1 MRAGVSPLNMNK
13 QIIIETYT
21 TIRAMERITIG
32 CACMGAIV
40 LAIVF
45 DVWYQ
50 SATAPIEYVATVAHA
65 EELEPREV
73 QFRVE
78 INWTRERLEQEVE
91 TKAKE
96 YGVSAQL
103 MKDIIKCESNWDTD
117 VQSHHTL
124 SYGREKSFGLVQIHL
139 PSHPTVSYEEA
150 IDPAFAINFLAE
162 HIADG
167 SARMWSCYKMVR

>member
-1 MRAGVSPLNMNK
+1 M
-13 QIIIETYT
+13 
-21 TIRAMERITIG
+21 TIG
-32 CACMGAIV
+32 CVIIGTIV
-40 LAIVF
+40 ASICV
-45 DVWYQ
+45 DIWYQ
-50 SATAPIEYVATVAHA
+50 NASQPFMYVAETAHA
-65 EELEPREV
+65 DEIKPKPALI
-73 QFRVE
+73 RVH
-78 INWTRERLEQEVE
+78 IDWTRERLEKEVE

-103 MKDIIKCESNWDTD
+103 MKDIIKCESNWDVD